1 MDKNENRVKKRLPAS
16 ERRKVILDAALGT
29 FVEFGYHGALMDT
42 IAERADVTKPILYRH
57 FPSKLDLLL
66 AIIDRSGENLRQSLL
81 KPDTSEVDWI
91 TAIRHAVRSYFEF
104 VEESEAGFRLIY
116 DTDLKVDSLAQE
128 RVTEIR
134 SGIIDLVNDKVRYY
148 TDTEA
153 VPAERIYIIAVMLV
167 GMVESTVL
175 HWMKYRMYPR
185 EIVEESLV
193 WAIASILARLP
204 PKKREGGGA
213 E

>member
-1 MDKNENRVKKRLPAS
+1 MEKNENRVKKRLPAS
-16 ERRKVILDAALGT
+16 ERRKVILDAALDA
-29 FVEFGYHGALMDT
+29 FVEFGYHGALMET

-81 KPDTSEVDWI
+81 KPDTSQVNWI
-91 TAIRHAVRSYFEF
+91 TAIRHAVRSYFDF

-116 DTDLKVDSLAQE
+116 DTDLNVDSQAQE

-134 SGIIDLVNDKVRYY
+134 SGIIDLVNERVRYY

-153 VPAERIYIIAVMLV
+153 VPAEKIYITAVMLV
-167 GMVESTVL
+167 GMVESTAL

-185 EIVEESLV
+185 EVYEESLV
-193 WAIASILARLP
+193 QGAANILVRLP
-204 PKKREGGGA
+204 PRKRQGGGA
-213 E
+213 